1 MSHWTLDTRSAAR
14 LRDRNVRLLRR
25 IGAGVVSLG
34 VFGSLGLAGV
44 LASSQPQGR
53 TAAGST
59 GVTTQGTSRTSFDQW
74 LRQLRQDASSQRSGA
89 SPAQR
94 SDDGGE
100 GLDDDGGGF
109 VVPLPQLG
117 TGQPPTLQPGSGSAP
132 HATTQG
138 S

>member
-34 VFGSLGLAGV
+34 VFGSLGLAGF
-44 LASSQPQGR
+44 LAGSQPQAG

-59 GVTTQGTSRTSFDQW
+59 GESTQGGTSVTTQGSSRSSFDQW
-74 LRQLRQDASSQRSGA
+74 LRQLRQAAG
-89 SPAQR
+89 QR

-100 GLDDDGGGF
+100 GVDDGGRA

-117 TGQPPTLQPGSGSAP
+117 TGQPPALQPGSSSAP
-132 HATTQG
+132 HATTKG